1 MKTAAGLH
9 FLDLKIFISMIYR
22 FPWINVCKKPPDPH
36 FFLPIFHF
44 TKKNPPK
51 LLETVGSLSLGRH
64 CCLALPSFFRGWS
77 RSTLWN
83 LVAGWMAGWG
93 MEGRLHGPSWT
104 KKRLVENGHFF
115 HPKKK
120 GQR

>member
-36 FFLPIFHF
+36 FFFPIFHF

-51 LLETVGSLSLGRH
+51 LLETVGSLSLLGRH

-83 LVAGWMAGWG
+83 LVAGWMAGWQGWLKTG
-93 MEGRLHGPSWT
+93 MISTL
-104 KKRLVENGHFF
+104 KKRGKDEGVSDL
-115 HPKKK
+115 
-120 GQR
+120 